1 MKIEEN
7 SKADNPFIFKI
18 QIAFCC
24 WKKMTRSSF
33 LINKRYKE
41 VLLKGALYIM
51 RIKNLALPLEN
62 KDGTYKHCGTQKF
75 ERH

>member
-24 WKKMTRSSF
+24 WKKMTRF

-51 RIKNLALPLEN
+51 RIKNLAQRLEN
-62 KDGTYKHCGTQKF
+62 KEQTLWNSRVRTTLGH
-75 ERH
+75 